1 MSNEHND
8 AKTWPDDVETYP
20 ATAQDLAAYAHSR
33 HTLAQF
39 QAPLLVSQKN
49 PHTRLFVACFDGTG
63 NDKHK
68 DPRHITNI
76 GILSDQLDLAHSK
89 GINNIRGY
97 YVPGVGTQ
105 DDALTRNLDSALGYS
120 YGPRMEEMYWQFI
133 NQAKEWQ
140 KKDPQAE
147 ISIVS
152 TGFSRGAVTAAMFTR
167 MVHERGIQNPKD
179 MKVDWGPHGEILKL
193 TPTRPP
199 LVPPGRTA
207 QTVGL
212 LDPVATGDM
221 NLHDTRLP
229 PSVVSG
235 LQLTARDE
243 RRDLFPVKDI
253 LHPGQSHDG
262 RFLNL
267 VHPGAHSDI
276 GGSYRLDGLSVRPGN
291 LLTDYVNSL
300 SDTPFLQSRTV
311 PTAPEM
317 NVIHRSEQHGSY
329 YTTTMA
335 TTLGHRVHVHNL
347 DGTGMTQAPSD
358 AQSLDAGLRAHVPL
372 RPVAVSAE
380 RTDPTLP
387 AFFQH
392 GPQARQVV
400 VAPPLPADMRDAAS
414 PQMPVAPHPHAG
426 SINTGTSSSS
436 SSASSSASS
445 SSSAAA
451 STQAQAIDAHTR
463 LQQDAAAAVQHQHDH
478 TPQRQA
484 PPPAASHAPAF
495 HGAPAAA
502 QSSSVDTQE
511 QARIA
516 QLQQQEQHAQAVRE
530 QQQHL
535 AQQHAQLHR
544 QAMEAQQREHAQ
556 RHSQNP
562 WSHPHEQP
570 QAAEPLLYTPPVRP
584 PRSDAHLQDFRHPDH
599 PLHGRYTLFKNALE
613 QSHTL
618 PRHGDQLSYSPA
630 QQERLA
636 AGFTNALG
644 IDMSFE
650 HNIKGFKQ
658 CNGQL
663 LAYESPFSIYKE
675 GQVLILDTER
685 VLAQSPEQHAAH
697 WRAREASYAPP
708 PPGRAIDPV
717 VITAEDLRHPAHPR
731 HALFEQARDA
741 IVDAHE
747 RWGRP
752 APDAEQLD
760 RHAAQVVVET
770 RKSHQSDLE
779 KIHLDLPQGHATQTP
794 NYVVQCDGELWARVN
809 SPQMAHVP
817 DVAQASQRLQTVE
830 QQTLAEQQAMQAQRA
845 AQMQGQGMV
854 MTL

>member
-1 MSNEHND
+1 MFRPS
-8 AKTWPDDVETYP
+8 
-20 ATAQDLAAYAHSR
+20 
-33 HTLAQF
+33 
-39 QAPLLVSQKN
+39 
-49 PHTRLFVACFDGTG
+49 
-63 NDKHK
+63 
-68 DPRHITNI
+68 
-76 GILSDQLDLAHSK
+76 
-89 GINNIRGY
+89 
-97 YVPGVGTQ
+97 
-105 DDALTRNLDSALGYS
+105 LTRNLDGALGYS

-167 MVHERGIQNPKD
+167 MVHERGIQNPVD
-179 MKVDWGPHGEILKL
+179 MKIDQGPHGEILKL

-207 QTVGL
+207 QTVAL

-235 LQLTARDE
+235 LQLSARDE

-276 GGSYRLDGLSVRPGN
+276 GGSYRLDGLSVRNGN

-329 YTTTMA
+329 YSTTMA

-392 GPQARQVV
+392 GPHARQVV

-426 SINTGTSSSS
+426 SINTGMSSSS

-451 STQAQAIDAHTR
+451 STQAQAIDVHTR
-463 LQQDAAAAVQHQHDH
+463 LQQDAAAVQHQHDH

-556 RHSQNP
+556 RHSQDP
-562 WSHPHEQP
+562 RSHQHEQR
-570 QAAEPLLYTPPVRP
+570 QAGEAMLYTPPTRP
-584 PRSDAHLQDFRHPDH
+584 PRSDAHLQDFRQPDH
-599 PLHGRYTLFKNALE
+599 PMHSRYTQFKNALE

-618 PRHGDQLSYSPA
+618 PRHGDKLPYGPA

-636 AGFTNALG
+636 AGFTDALG
-644 IDMSFE
+644 IDPHYE
-650 HNIKGFKQ
+650 HSIKGFKQ
-658 CNGQL
+658 HEGQL
-663 LAYESPFSIYKE
+663 LAYDHPGLIYEKSK
-675 GQVLILDTER
+675 VLRIDPEQA
-685 VLAQSPEQHAAH
+685 LAKSPEQHAAS
-697 WRAREASYAPP
+697 WKAREASHPEPPSRVIAPV
-708 PPGRAIDPV
+708 A
-717 VITAEDLRHPAHPR
+717 ITAEDMRHPAHPR
-731 HALFEQARDA
+731 HAMFEQARSA
-741 IVDAHE
+741 IANANE
-747 RWGRP
+747 WWGRP
-752 APDAEQLD
+752 APDPEQLD
-760 RHAAQVVVET
+760 RHAAHVVVES
-770 RKSHQSDLE
+770 RKFGQTDVE
-779 KIHLDLPQGHATQTP
+779 RVHLGMPQGHATQTP
-794 NYVVQCDGELWARVN
+794 NYAVQSEGRIV
-809 SPQMAHVP
+809 AHLFAPDLAQVP

-830 QQTLAEQQAMQAQRA
+830 QQNLAEQQAMQAQRA

-854 MTL
+854 ALV